1 MFVLLLPGLYSAQP
15 HPSPHSGLP
24 AKEKVEYNCKEKK
37 QRILFTAFYSGHMAD
52 GGTVLVYSEPEAR
65 WQQHLT
71 GSVANIV
78 LEYACSFRPQ
88 LPQTIPDI
96 IFS

>member
-1 MFVLLLPGLYSAQP
+1 
-15 HPSPHSGLP
+15 
-24 AKEKVEYNCKEKK
+24 
-37 QRILFTAFYSGHMAD
+37 MAD